1 MLRISIV
8 KVRQFL
14 ISIWHSLKTPPAEKV
29 AGRQIR
35 RRSRTPDQES
45 QATIRE
51 KQTQEGKGFVMKL
64 FLAFCL

>member
-29 AGRQIR
+29 VEDKLGGVPEPQIKR
-35 RRSRTPDQES
+35 AEPNPANRSFTYMVS
-45 QATIRE
+45 
-51 KQTQEGKGFVMKL
+51 
-64 FLAFCL
+64 

>member
-29 AGRQIR
+29 VEDKLGRVPEPQIKRAERRLERSR
-35 RRSRTPDQES
+35 RRKVKVS
-45 QATIRE
+45 
-51 KQTQEGKGFVMKL
+51 
-64 FLAFCL
+64 